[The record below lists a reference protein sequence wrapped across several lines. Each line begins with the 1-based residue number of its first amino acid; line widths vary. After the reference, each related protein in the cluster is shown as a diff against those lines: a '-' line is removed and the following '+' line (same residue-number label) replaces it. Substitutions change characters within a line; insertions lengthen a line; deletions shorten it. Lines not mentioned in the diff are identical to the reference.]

1 LQKRK
6 REMVITIHCAN
17 PRCAAYK
24 KPVKYTIVYLR
35 RSKKCVVCGSL
46 MVDGERSNDDFK
58 NGRKRVGRKR
68 LGKAL
73 VVRGDYQQ
81 TSSKKKRKSPPR
93 KRTSYKR

>member
-1 LQKRK
+1 
-6 REMVITIHCAN
+6 MVITIHCAN
-17 PRCAAYK
+17 PRCEAYK
-24 KPVKYTIVYLR
+24 KPVKYTFVYLR
-35 RSKKCVVCGSL
+35 RSRACVVCGSL

-81 TSSKKKRKSPPR
+81 TSSKKKRKSPAR
-93 KRTSYKR
+93 KRISYKR